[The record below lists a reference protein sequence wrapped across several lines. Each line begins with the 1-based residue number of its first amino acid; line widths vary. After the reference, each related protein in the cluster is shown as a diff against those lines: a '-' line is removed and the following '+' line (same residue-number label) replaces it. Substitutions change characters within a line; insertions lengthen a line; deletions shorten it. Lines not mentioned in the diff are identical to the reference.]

1 LPAPPECSRQM
12 TCFAKRQMSS
22 RNCPNGRAEPIG
34 DCRARVSIVSY
45 SAGSLRHRTVQPS
58 QHRPEAFQLAL
69 NEVVPPRPGSRGC
82 NANKVRQTVSLNW
95 RRRSRFSVCH
105 RWHTIG
111 TASWHPFFHR
121 DGSIPLGHGFC
132 VFGSRILRVWVADSS
147 GDAGPDSARF
157 EVPSFQ
163 QIGCELWPSLV
174 ARKSPSIGLFGKVV
188 SLTS

>member
-1 LPAPPECSRQM
+1 M

-69 NEVVPPRPGSRGC
+69 NEVVLPRPGSRGC

-132 VFGSRILRVWVADSS
+132 VFGSRILREMRAPILRGSRCQVFSRLGAN
-147 GDAGPDSARF
+147 
-157 EVPSFQ
+157 
-163 QIGCELWPSLV
+163 
-174 ARKSPSIGLFGKVV
+174 FGHLCCPKKPVNRAFRQ
-188 SLTS
+188 SC